1 MQEPQ
6 VQCLGWEYPL
16 EKGMVIH
23 SSIFAWRILL
33 TEDPGG
39 ATIYGVA
46 KSWTQLRDWELHV
59 LLKQHRNRVAKWSR
73 KPSFLKS

>member
-1 MQEPQ
+1 MWASLVPQMIKYLPAVQEPQ

-46 KSWTQLRDWELHV
+46 KSWTQLRD
-59 LLKQHRNRVAKWSR
+59 
-73 KPSFLKS
+73 